1 MPQAGK
7 RLNGAKINAWK
18 VPIVELLSFYQVPDG
33 VTYGK
38 SLNHARSTQQPPETC
53 QGRGISTN
61 MQPLVPFLN
70 FGEFFF

>member
-38 SLNHARSTQQPPETC
+38 SLNHAENTQQLPGSNGPSIIT
-53 QGRGISTN
+53 QS
-61 MQPLVPFLN
+61 LVPFV
-70 FGEFFF
+70 